1 MSAVDLFGLLVPVTF
16 LVMLGIETLF
26 PARAFPPIRFW
37 RLKGI
42 GFLLM
47 AGILASTVPLLIPED
62 WLVRHRLMDLTSLG
76 VIGGAA
82 VGYLAVSL
90 LSYVWH
96 RSAHTFPVMW
106 RLLHQIH
113 HSPQRMDMAGANLF
127 HPLELSGFILMG
139 TLTTTLLLG
148 LDPVAAAL
156 TGYIANFYSYFQHM
170 NVRTPRWLGIIIQ
183 RPEAH
188 CVHHQRDVHAWNY
201 GDLPIWDMLLGT
213 YRNPATFEGE
223 VGFDAPATRRLGAM
237 LAFVDVNRPISGPN
251 SLGRKA
257 NAETAG

>member
-16 LVMLGIETLF
+16 LVMLGVEALF
-26 PARAFPPIRFW
+26 PARSFPPIRFW
-37 RLKGI
+37 RLQGI

-62 WLVRHRLMDLTSLG
+62 WLARHRLMDLTGLG
-76 VIGGAA
+76 IIGGAA
-82 VGYLAVSL
+82 IGYLVVSL
-90 LSYVWH
+90 VSYLWH

-106 RLLHQIH
+106 RLFHQIH

-127 HPLELSGFILMG
+127 HPLELSAFILIG
-139 TLTTTLLLG
+139 TLTTTLVLG

-170 NVRTPRWLGIIIQ
+170 NVRTPRWLGYVIQ

-188 CVHHQRDVHAWNY
+188 CIHHQRDVHAWNY
-201 GDLPIWDMLLGT
+201 GDLPVWDMLLGT
-213 YRNPATFEGE
+213 YRNPETFAGE
-223 VGFDAPATRRLGAM
+223 VGFDAPAARRVGAM

-251 SLGRKA
+251 SLGRK
-257 NAETAG
+257 TAP

>member
-1 MSAVDLFGLLVPVTF
+1 MSAVDLFGLLIPVTF
-16 LVMLGIETLF
+16 LAMLGLESLF
-26 PARAFPPIRFW
+26 PARSFPAIRLW
-37 RLKGI
+37 RLKGL
-42 GFLLM
+42 GFLIM

-62 WLVRHRLMDLTSLG
+62 WLARHRVLDLTGLG
-76 VIGGAA
+76 VVGGAA
-82 VGYLAVSL
+82 VGYLVVSF

-106 RLLHQIH
+106 RLFHQIH

-127 HPLELSGFILMG
+127 HPLELTGFILMG

-156 TGYIANFYSYFQHM
+156 TGYIAQFYAYFQHM
-170 NVRTPRWLGIIIQ
+170 NVRTPAWLGYLIQ

-201 GDLPIWDMLLGT
+201 GDLPVWDLLFGT
-213 YRNPATFEGE
+213 WRNPKDFAGA
-223 VGFDAPATRRLGAM
+223 VGFDAPATRRVGAM
-237 LAFVDVNRPISGPN
+237 LAFVDVNAPVAGPN
-251 SLGRKA
+251 SLGRKSA
-257 NAETAG
+257 